1 MKASFTVMQTADPK
15 KPGKSYELVNGALR
29 SSLEGRYMVAEASTR
44 EAATPAELLEVWE
57 SLTANDC
64 ILQGIATHPK
74 VAVRHNAAAYPD
86 GKMPDGSPVVAR
98 SNEAF
103 KRPSSPGL
111 LVIDTDQPATLAEVL
126 CQLHDACPD
135 LEGVACVQASS
146 TSARIVDAA
155 TGEVLK
161 GDTGT
166 HTIYLVHDASDVPRA
181 LVVLHKRLWLAGHGS
196 IKLAETGEMMA
207 RSAADLAMRTPSQ
220 PLYIRAHLGQG
231 MEQRK
236 VFEVFSNSDTCDF
249 LDTRAALP
257 DLTDQEETHLAEL
270 IQEKQR
276 VMQPQAEAQGRKYEQ
291 ARVAELKQRGM
302 STAEA
307 LALICSASR
316 SRDLYGDWPIIV
328 NRKQITVQ
336 DILDAP
342 AQYHGKS
349 CRDPLEP
356 EYGSNTVATIFSNQA
371 KPIIKSHAHGGRE
384 YFLHAGQALEAGE
397 TADRLDALQ
406 DALHDAPRGGYK
418 LLTSRDV
425 RSLPPLRWR
434 VKGVLPEK
442 GVAAIFG
449 QSASGKS
456 FLAFDMAVAIAGGDE
471 WFGCRVN
478 HAPVVY
484 VCLEGEAGFGQRVKA
499 WEKENLRQLP
509 DSLNMVLEPFKITQ
523 AQNVDALASV
533 VPRGSVVI
541 VDTLNRAAPN
551 SDENSSKDMGFIL
564 EAAKRLHSLTQ
575 GLVVLVHHTGK
586 DDSRGMRGHS
596 SLFAAMDA
604 AIEVKREGDSRRWLL
619 GKAKDGIDGDS
630 HPFRLKVVEL
640 ETDEDGDT
648 VTSCVVVPDEASAA
662 IRQVKIPR
670 GANQKIAAAALKPLF
685 EKGDIGKVDE
695 ARGRPC
701 IKLDDGIE
709 VVSNQLACESRRRIT
724 VARTTI
730 NAMVAGG
737 LLGCKNDFLWFAA

>member
-1 MKASFTVMQTADPK
+1 MKASLSIMNITEPK
-15 KPGKSYELVNGALR
+15 RAGKSFELINGELR
-29 SSLEGRYMVAEASTR
+29 SDVDGRYKEAEASTVQVASVDDLR
-44 EAATPAELLEVWE
+44 SRWE
-57 SLTANDC
+57 SLTANGC
-64 ILQGIATHPK
+64 ILQGVAPHPK
-74 VAVRHNAAAYPD
+74 VVVRPDADKFPD
-86 GKMPDGSPVVAR
+86 GKMLDGYPVVAR
-98 SNEAF
+98 SNESF
-103 KRPSSPGL
+103 KRPNAPGIM
-111 LVIDTDQPATLAEVL
+111 VIDTDQIATLDAVRA
-126 CQLHDACPD
+126 QLHDACPA
-135 LEGVACVQASS
+135 LEDVACVQASS
-146 TSARIVDAA
+146 TGARIFDASGA
-155 TGEVLK
+155 ELK
-161 GDTGT
+161 GNTGT
-166 HTIYLVHDASDVPRA
+166 HTIYLVKDASDVPRT
-181 LVVLHKRLWLAGHGS
+181 LEVLHKRLWLAGYGL
-196 IKLAETGEMMA
+196 IKLAETGEMME
-207 RSAADLAMRTPSQ
+207 RSAVDLAMRVPSQ

-231 MEQRK
+231 LEQRK
-236 VFEVFSNSDTCDF
+236 VFAVYSNSDTRGF
-249 LDTRAALP
+249 LDTRTALP
-257 DLTDQEETHLAEL
+257 DLTDDEERRLTEL
-270 IQEKQR
+270 IEDKQR
-276 VMQPQAEAQGRKYEQ
+276 ALQNQSEAKRIKYEQ
-291 ARVAELKQRGM
+291 ARLKELTKKEM
-302 STAEA
+302 STKEA

-316 SRDLYGDWPIIV
+316 FRDLYEDWPITLSGG
-328 NRKQITVQ
+328 KKITVQ
-336 DILDAP
+336 DILNAP
-342 AQYHGKS
+342 VEYHGKS

-356 EYGSNTVATIFSNQA
+356 DYGGKTVATIYSNQA
-371 KPIIKSHAHGGRE
+371 TPIINSHAHGGRE
-384 YFLHAGQALEAGE
+384 FFLHSGEALDAVTEP
-397 TADRLDALQ
+397 DRLVGLQ
-406 DALHDAPRGGYK
+406 DAPRKGYK

-499 WEKENLRQLP
+499 WEKDNLRQLP
-509 DSLNMVLEPFKITQ
+509 DSLNMVLDPFKITE
-523 AQNVDALASV
+523 AKNVDELTSV
-533 VPRGSVVI
+533 VPKGAVVI

-564 EAAKRLHSLTQ
+564 EAAKRLHSLTD

-586 DDSRGMRGHS
+586 DDSRGMRGYS

-604 AIEVKREGDSRRWLL
+604 AIEVKRDGESRRWLL

-640 ETDEDGDT
+640 EPDEDGDT
-648 VTSCVVVPDEASAA
+648 VTSCVVIPDDSSTA

-709 VVSNQLACESRRRIT
+709 AVSNKLTCESRRRIT
-724 VARTTI
+724 VSRTTI
-730 NAMVAGG
+730 NAMVASGF
-737 LLGCKNDFLWFAA
+737 LGCKNDFLWFAA

>member
-1 MKASFTVMQTADPK
+1 MTASFSVMKIADPK
-15 KPGKSYELVNGALR
+15 KAGKSYELIDGKLR
-29 SSLEGRYMVAEASTR
+29 SDVDGRYKSAEASTVQV
-44 EAATPAELLEVWE
+44 ASVGDLHSLWE

-64 ILQGIATHPK
+64 ILQGVTPYPRVK
-74 VAVRHNAAAYPD
+74 VRPEAAERRSAGTSNVPIV
-86 GKMPDGSPVVAR
+86 PR

-103 KRPSSPGL
+103 KRRNETGIMI
-111 LVIDTDQPATLAEVL
+111 IDTDQAASMAEVMR
-126 CQLHDACPD
+126 QLHDACPD
-135 LEGVACVQASS
+135 LVDVACVQASS
-146 TSARIVDAA
+146 TGARIFDAT
-155 TGEVLK
+155 TGLELK

-166 HTIYLVHDASDVPRA
+166 HTIYLVQDASDVPRA
-181 LVVLHKRLWLAGHGS
+181 LEVLHKRLWLTGHGW
-196 IKLAETGEMMA
+196 IKLAETGEMMV
-207 RSAADLAMRTPSQ
+207 RSAADLAMRVPSQ

-231 MEQRK
+231 LEQRK
-236 VFEVFSNSDTCDF
+236 VFEVYSNTDTCDF

-257 DLTDQEETHLAEL
+257 DLSADEERRVTEL
-270 IQEKQR
+270 IQEVRQEMK
-276 VMQPQAEAQGRKYEQ
+276 PQADAKYREYEGKRCVELEAK
-291 ARVAELKQRGM
+291 GM
-302 STAEA
+302 STKEA
-307 LALICSASR
+307 LALFGSASR
-316 SRDLYGDWPIIV
+316 SRDLYGEWLITLSGG
-328 NRKQITVQ
+328 KQITVQ
-336 DILDAP
+336 DILNAP
-342 AQYHGKS
+342 AEYHGKS

-356 EYGSNTVATIFSNQA
+356 DYGGKTVATIYSNQA

-384 YFLHAGQALEAGE
+384 FFLHSGEAPE
-397 TADRLDALQ
+397 AVSEPDRLDGLQ
-406 DALHDAPRGGYK
+406 DAPRKGYK

-499 WEKENLRQLP
+499 WEKDNLRQLP
-509 DSLNMVLEPFKITQ
+509 DSLNMVLEPFKITE
-523 AQNVDALASV
+523 AKNVDELASV
-533 VPRGSVVI
+533 VPQGAVVI

-564 EAAKRLHSLTQ
+564 EAAKRLHSLTD

-604 AIEVKREGDSRRWLL
+604 AIEVKREGESRRWLL
-619 GKAKDGIDGDS
+619 GKAKDGLDGDS

-640 ETDEDGDT
+640 EPDEDGDT
-648 VTSCVVVPDEASAA
+648 VTSCVVIADDSSTA
-662 IRQVKIPR
+662 IRQVKVPR
-670 GANQKIAAAALKPLF
+670 GANQKIADAALKPLF

-701 IKLDDGIE
+701 IKLNDGIE
-709 VVSNQLACESRRRIT
+709 AVSNKLTCESRRRIT
-724 VARTTI
+724 ISRSTI
-730 NAMVAGG
+730 NAMVANG

>member
-1 MKASFTVMQTADPK
+1 MKASFTVLTVTEPK
-15 KPGKSYELVNGALR
+15 YPGKSYWLDQGELR
-29 SSLEGRYMVAEASTR
+29 SDVDGRYKVATASTHWVASVEDMR
-44 EAATPAELLEVWE
+44 SLWE
-57 SLTANDC
+57 SLTPSDC
-64 ILQGIATHPK
+64 ILQGVATHPK
-74 VAVRHNAAAYPD
+74 AVVRPDANKFPD
-86 GKMPDGSPVVAR
+86 GTMLDGYPVVTR

-103 KRPSSPGL
+103 KRPNAPG
-111 LVIDTDQPATLAEVL
+111 VIIIDTDQASSLGEAL
-126 CQLHDACPD
+126 RQLHESCPA
-135 LEGVACVQASS
+135 LQEVACVQASS
-146 TSARIVDAA
+146 TGARIFDAT
-155 TGEVLK
+155 TGAALK
-161 GDTGT
+161 GDSGT
-166 HTIYLVHDASDVPRA
+166 HTIYLVQDASDVPRA
-181 LVVLHKRLWLAGHGS
+181 LDVLHKRLWLAGHGW
-196 IKLAETGEMMA
+196 IKLAGTGEMMV
-207 RSAADLAMRTPSQ
+207 RSAVDLAMRVPSQ

-231 MEQRK
+231 LEQRK
-236 VFEVFSNSDTCDF
+236 VFEGYSNSDTRDF
-249 LDTRAALP
+249 LDTRTALP
-257 DLTDQEETHLAEL
+257 DLTDDEEKRLTEL
-270 IQEKQR
+270 INERRLEMK
-276 VMQPQAEAQGRKYEQ
+276 PQAEAKRCKYKSKFL
-291 ARVAELKQRGM
+291 AELEAKGI
-302 STAEA
+302 STGEA
-307 LALICSASR
+307 LALFGSASG
-316 SRDLYGDWPIIV
+316 SNDLYRDWPITLQKS
-328 NRKQITVQ
+328 KQITVK

-342 AQYHGKS
+342 SKYHGKS

-356 EYGSNTVATIFSNQA
+356 DYGGDTVATIYSNQA
-371 KPIIKSHAHGGRE
+371 NPIINSHAHGGRKF
-384 YFLHAGQALEAGE
+384 FLHSGE
-397 TADRLDALQ
+397 TPQAMDEPGRLHVLQ
-406 DALHDAPRGGYK
+406 DAPRSGYK

-499 WEKENLRQLP
+499 WEMDNLRQLP
-509 DSLNMVLEPFKITQ
+509 DSLNMVLEPFKITE
-523 AQNVDALASV
+523 AKNVDALASV
-533 VPRGSVVI
+533 VPQGAVII

-564 EAAKRLHSLTQ
+564 EAAKRLYSLTD

-604 AIEVKREGDSRRWLL
+604 AIEVKREGESRRWLL

-640 ETDEDGDT
+640 EPDEDGDT
-648 VTSCVVVPDEASAA
+648 VTSCVVIPDDSSTA

-670 GANQKIAAAALKPLF
+670 GANQKIADAALKPLF
-685 EKGDIGKVDE
+685 ENGDIGKVDE

-701 IKLDDGIE
+701 IKLNEGIE
-709 VVSNQLACESRRRIT
+709 AVSNKLTCESRRRIT
-724 VARTTI
+724 VSRTTI
-730 NAMVAGG
+730 NAMVASG